1 MESNQDNIFPVWKPQ
16 MLSSGDV
23 VKTIKSKLNLKKV
36 GHCGTLDPF
45 AEGILIVVSGSE
57 TARSDEYMSYI
68 KTYQTVVT
76 LGTQTDTLDSTGTII
91 RSRPVLNEKYN
102 QEFIENILSSFVGT
116 IKQRPP
122 SFSAKKINGIR
133 LYKLARKDVFI
144 HLKPIE
150 VLIENIKFISFENN
164 ELSLEI
170 RCQKGTYIRQL
181 GYDIAKAMGTTGHL
195 KSLIRTQIGSFSYEN
210 SINLKDIDNWNY

>member
-1 MESNQDNIFPVWKPQ
+1 MENNQDNIFPVWKPQ

-23 VKTIKSKLNLKKV
+23 VKTIKSKLNLRKV

-68 KTYQTVVT
+68 KTYQTIIT

-116 IKQRPP
+116 INQRPP
-122 SFSAKKINGIR
+122 SFSAKKINGVR

-150 VLIENIKFISFENN
+150 VIIEDIKFISFEDNQ
-164 ELSLEI
+164 LSLEI
-170 RCQKGTYIRQL
+170 KCQKGTYIRQL

>member
-1 MESNQDNIFPVWKPQ
+1 MENNQNNVFPVWKPQ

-23 VKTIKSKLNLKKV
+23 VKTIKSKLNLRKV

-57 TARSDEYMSYI
+57 TAKSDKYMSYI
-68 KTYQTVVT
+68 KTYQTIIT

-91 RSRPVLNEKYN
+91 RSKPVLNEKYN
-102 QEFIENILSSFVGT
+102 QKFIKNILSSFVGA

-122 SFSAKKINGIR
+122 SFSAKKINGVR

-144 HLKPIE
+144 HLKPIK
-150 VLIENIKFISFENN
+150 VLIEDIKFISFKDN

-181 GYDIAKAMGTTGHL
+181 GYDIARAMGTTGHL
-195 KSLIRTQIGSFSYEN
+195 KSLIRTQIGSFNYEN
-210 SINLKDIDNWNY
+210 SINLKDIDN

>member
-1 MESNQDNIFPVWKPQ
+1 MENQNNIFPVWKPQ

-23 VKTIKSKLNLKKV
+23 VKAIKSKLNLRKV

-57 TARSDEYMSYI
+57 TSSSDKYMSYT
-68 KTYQTVVT
+68 KTYETVIT

-91 RSRPVLNEKYN
+91 RSKPVLNEKYN
-102 QEFIENILSSFVGT
+102 QQYIQNILLSFIGS
-116 IKQRPP
+116 IQQRPP
-122 SFSAKKINGIR
+122 SFSAKKINGVR
-133 LYKLARKDVFI
+133 LYKLARQDVFV

-150 VLIENIKFISFENN
+150 VVVEYIKFISFKDN
-164 ELSLEI
+164 ELSLEV
-170 RCQKGTYIRQL
+170 RCEKGTYIRQL

-195 KSLIRTQIGSFSYEN
+195 KSLTRTQVGSFNYGN
-210 SINLKDIDNWNY
+210 SLDLKDIDNWS

>member
-1 MESNQDNIFPVWKPQ
+1 

-23 VKTIKSKLNLKKV
+23 VKTIKSKLNLRKV

-68 KTYQTVVT
+68 KTYQTIIT

-91 RSRPVLNEKYN
+91 RARPVLNEKYN

-116 IKQRPP
+116 INQRPP
-122 SFSAKKINGIR
+122 SFSAKKINGVR

-150 VLIENIKFISFENN
+150 VIIEDIKFISFEDNQ
-164 ELSLEI
+164 LSLEI
-170 RCQKGTYIRQL
+170 KCQKGTYIRQL

>member
-1 MESNQDNIFPVWKPQ
+1 MENNQDNIFPVWKPQ

-23 VKTIKSKLNLKKV
+23 VKTIKSKLNLRKV

-68 KTYQTVVT
+68 KTYQTIIT

-116 IKQRPP
+116 INQRPP
-122 SFSAKKINGIR
+122 SFSAKKINGVR

-150 VLIENIKFISFENN
+150 VIIEDIKFISFEDNQ
-164 ELSLEI
+164 LSLEI
-170 RCQKGTYIRQL
+170 KCQKGTYIRQL

-195 KSLIRTQIGSFSYEN
+195 KSLIRTQIGSFSYKN
-210 SINLKDIDNWNY
+210 SKNLKDIDNWNY

>member
-1 MESNQDNIFPVWKPQ
+1 

-23 VKTIKSKLNLKKV
+23 VKTIKSKLNLRKV

-68 KTYQTVVT
+68 KTYQTIIT

-116 IKQRPP
+116 INQRPP
-122 SFSAKKINGIR
+122 SFSAKKINGVR

-150 VLIENIKFISFENN
+150 VIIEDIKFISFEDNQ
-164 ELSLEI
+164 LSLEI
-170 RCQKGTYIRQL
+170 KCQKGTYIRQL

>member
-1 MESNQDNIFPVWKPQ
+1 MENNQDNIFPVWKPQ

-23 VKTIKSKLNLKKV
+23 VKTIKSKLNLRKV

-45 AEGILIVVSGSE
+45 AEGILIVVSGTE

-68 KTYQTVVT
+68 KTYQTIIT

-116 IKQRPP
+116 INQRPP
-122 SFSAKKINGIR
+122 SFSAKKINGVR

-150 VLIENIKFISFENN
+150 VIIEDIKFISFEDNQ
-164 ELSLEI
+164 LSLEI
-170 RCQKGTYIRQL
+170 KCQKGTYIRQL